1 MTIVYA
7 IAVLGVLAIVFGLI
21 LAVAAK
27 VFEVE
32 VDPRLPEI
40 QACLA
45 GANCGGCGYPG
56 CDGYAAAVA
65 AGKAPVNCC
74 VAGGQAA
81 ADQIAE
87 IMGVSAG
94 AEEKMVAF
102 VPCSG
107 AEGVAVKR
115 FNYSGPQDCQAAML
129 FGGKS
134 NKECRFACIGLG
146 NCARACK
153 FGAMHIV
160 NGVAKV
166 DRDKCVGCMAC
177 ADACPK
183 KIIELRKK
191 WPKGRA
197 VYVGCVSKDKGAVVM
212 KACKAGCIG
221 CGKCVKVCAF
231 DAITVENNLA
241 YIDPQKCKLC
251 RKCVNECPT
260 GAIKLVGME
269 PLPKTPKA
277 PAAKA
282 AEGAAVK
289 AETPAAKPAA
299 AAENSAATAKTDSV
313 KEQK

>member
-1 MTIVYA
+1 MDFTLILEG
-7 IAVLGVLAIVFGLI
+7 IAVLGIMGAVFGAL
-21 LAVAAK
+21 LAFAAK
-27 VFEVE
+27 IFHVE
-32 VDPRLPEI
+32 VDPKQEAVRE
-40 QACLA
+40 CLA

-65 AGKAPVNCC
+65 AGQAPVNCC

-81 ADQIAE
+81 ADKIAE

-115 FNYSGPQDCQAAML
+115 FNYQGPQDCQAAML

-183 KIIELRKK
+183 KIIEKVPYK
-191 WPKGRA
+191 QA
-197 VYVGCVSKDKGAVVM
+197 VLVGCRNQDKGAVTRKICDV
-212 KACKAGCIG
+212 GCIG
-221 CGKCVKVCAF
+221 CMKCQRECPAEAIKIENFVSTIDYDKCVGCGHCA
-231 DAITVENNLA
+231 DI
-241 YIDPQKCKLC
+241 
-251 RKCVNECPT
+251 CPR
-260 GAIKLVGME
+260 GIISLMDLV
-269 PLPKTPKA
+269 K
-277 PAAKA
+277 
-282 AEGAAVK
+282 
-289 AETPAAKPAA
+289 
-299 AAENSAATAKTDSV
+299 
-313 KEQK
+313 Q